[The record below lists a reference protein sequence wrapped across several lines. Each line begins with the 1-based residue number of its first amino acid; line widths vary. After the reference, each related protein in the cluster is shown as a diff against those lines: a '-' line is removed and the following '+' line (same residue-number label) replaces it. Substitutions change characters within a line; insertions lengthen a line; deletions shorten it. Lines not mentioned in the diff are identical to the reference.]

1 MMPGERTRCLSTG
14 LPASLHFMQIAW
26 DEFLGR
32 SASMEFVVAEEHT
45 AAVVGSGVVPVLGTP
60 VLVAWLEATTLQ
72 VAEVP
77 AHQVSV
83 GVHVDVAHLAASP
96 IGARVQCRAE
106 LTDVRGLRMTFA
118 VAAVDVADGRE
129 LAKGSIDR
137 VVVDRERFLASL

>member
-1 MMPGERTRCLSTG
+1 MPADRAWR
-14 LPASLHFMQIAW
+14 PAAGIPATLGCMQIAW
-26 DEFLGR
+26 DEYLGH
-32 SASMEFVVAEEHT
+32 AATMEFVVAEEHT

-96 IGARVQCRAE
+96 VGATVQCRAE
-106 LTDVRGLRMTFA
+106 LTAVRGLRVTFE
-118 VAAVDVADGRE
+118 VSAADLGSGRQ
-129 LAKGSIDR
+129 LAKGTIDR
-137 VVVDRERFLASL
+137 VVIDRERFLTGL